1 MGVFLWILQILLA
14 LIFSITGVLK
24 LTQKKEDVV
33 DRMGYV
39 EDFTQKQLYGI
50 GILEILGALGLVLP
64 PLTRIYPVLA
74 IFAALGLAIIM
85 VGAFFTHLRREE
97 IIPMGVMNVM
107 LFIMALFVAYGRWAL
122 VPV

>member
-50 GILEILGALGLVLP
+50 GVLEILGALGLVLP
-64 PLTRIYPVLA
+64 PLTGIYPVLT

-107 LFIMALFVAYGRWAL
+107 LFTMALFVAYGRWAL
-122 VPV
+122 VPG